1 MITGAMRSTPT
12 DALFSMASLN
22 IPSLYVMIQGEA
34 IKENYKCRFSRY
46 EEIRKLSDSKLGT
59 LGNSEWMLGI
69 TVKEHINT
77 KLNTQR
83 SYLFMDRVNNDI
95 ETHR

>member
-12 DALFSMASLN
+12 DALEAMLN

-34 IKENYKCRFSRY
+34 IKENYRCRFSRY

-77 KLNTQR
+77 
-83 SYLFMDRVNNDI
+83 
-95 ETHR
+95 